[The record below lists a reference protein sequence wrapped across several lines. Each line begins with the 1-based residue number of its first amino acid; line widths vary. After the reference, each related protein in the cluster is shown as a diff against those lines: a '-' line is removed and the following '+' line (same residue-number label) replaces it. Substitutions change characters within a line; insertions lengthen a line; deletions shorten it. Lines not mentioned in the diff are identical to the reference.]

1 MPHKV
6 KLKTH
11 VTYNKKEFVCKSSIN
26 SMSAIH
32 TKILE
37 DGIAVVRMSDCHGS
51 IKWHNNMNDQ
61 KEVDEFLEK
70 LDTSIAHLKEFRK
83 EIYLKKKNNLA

>member
-1 MPHKV
+1 MSV
-6 KLKTH
+6 KSVKTH
-11 VTYNKKEFVCKSSIN
+11 VTYNQKEFISKNSIN

-51 IKWHNNMNDQ
+51 IKWHNNMNEQ
-61 KEVDEFLEK
+61 KEVDEMLEK
-70 LDTSIAHLKEFRK
+70 LDTAITHLQSFRK
-83 EIYLKKKNNLA
+83 EIYIKKRNNLL